1 MFSFFGE
8 DSDYL
13 VAFLPHLQAPWI
25 VIQVAEVLTFSLCL
39 LKLYQ
44 I

>member
-1 MFSFFGE
+1 LEKEF
-8 DSDYL
+8 DYL

-39 LKLYQ
+39 LNYIK
-44 I
+44 

>member
-1 MFSFFGE
+1 LEKDF
-8 DSDYL
+8 DYL
-13 VAFLPHLQAPWI
+13 VAFLPHFLAPWI

-39 LKLYQ
+39 LNYNKIFY